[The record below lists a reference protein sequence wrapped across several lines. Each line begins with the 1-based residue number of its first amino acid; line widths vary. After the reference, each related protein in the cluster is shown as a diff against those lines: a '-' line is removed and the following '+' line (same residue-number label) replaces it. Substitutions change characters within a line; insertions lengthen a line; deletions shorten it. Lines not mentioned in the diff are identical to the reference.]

1 MAAPGARELAALLAE
16 LGGPASAAT
25 QARVLALAEALDAE
39 SGRELA
45 RALLQAQRAPLALQ
59 ALEALLRR
67 WPATAALHALR
78 GHALRL
84 LGEAG
89 EAEAAL
95 RRALELDAAQ
105 AEAALSLAFLLR
117 EQGRLGAAAE
127 LMRRHWDA
135 QPATPELALR
145 CIAFTRECQREEV
158 AAEIAAAALA
168 QWPDEARL
176 LAQAGEL
183 ALERGDFD
191 TARAQLAAAAS
202 RDPAR
207 GATWL
212 RLAHSH
218 RYGRDEP
225 DDAADLAA
233 LRAARANQR
242 GEDAQT
248 CLCFA
253 LGKVLDDRGERAEAV
268 ALWREGNT
276 RARGQQTWSRSGW
289 ERFVA
294 QQVAAPPPA
303 AIDAAA
309 DWRPLFVVGL
319 PRTGTTLV
327 ASLLARDAAVRSRG
341 ELNWLAALAA
351 RLGPHPGRAALG
363 AAAALFAAQLRQ
375 DDAPA
380 RIYLD
385 KNPLNFRHLGLA
397 LALFPQARVV
407 HCVRDLRD
415 SGLSIWSQHF
425 AHPDLA
431 WSYEFGDIAAYAA
444 GERALMAHWRARFP
458 AAIHA
463 LRYEDLVQDS
473 DATLA
478 SLREFLELPPPAG
491 DAAASAGA
499 IRTASVWQA
508 RQAVHA
514 RSVGRWRDYAALLPQ
529 LAALSVA

>member
-1 MAAPGARELAALLAE
+1 MADLPDVELAALLAATE
-16 LGGPASAAT
+16 GDAAAAASRLAA
-25 QARVLALAEALDAE
+25 AADALDAAA
-39 SGRELA
+39 GQRLVA
-45 RALLQAQRAPLALQ
+45 GLLQARRLPQ
-59 ALEALLRR
+59 AQQTADRLLRR

-78 GHALRL
+78 GHTLRL

-95 RRALELDAAQ
+95 RRALELDAAH

-117 EQGRLGAAAE
+117 EQGRLGAAADV
-127 LMRRHWDA
+127 MRRLWDA
-135 QPATPELALR
+135 QPATSELALR

-158 AAEIAAAALA
+158 AAQIAAAALA
-168 QWPDEARL
+168 QWPDEVRL

-183 ALERGDFD
+183 ALERGDFE
-191 TARAQLAAAAS
+191 TARAQLSAAAS

-218 RYGRDEP
+218 RYRRDEP
-225 DDAADLAA
+225 GDAADIAA
-233 LRAARANQR
+233 LRAARASQR

-268 ALWREGNT
+268 ALWREGNA
-276 RARGQQTWSRSGW
+276 RARRQQTWSSAGW

-294 QQVAAPPPA
+294 QQMAAPPLP

-351 RLGPHPGRAALG
+351 RLGPRPDRAALG

-397 LALFPQARVV
+397 LALFPQAQVV

-431 WSYEFGDIAAYAA
+431 WSYDFGDIAAYAA
-444 GERALMAHWRARFP
+444 GERALMAHWRRRFP

-473 DATLA
+473 DAALA
-478 SLREFLELPPPAG
+478 SLREFLGLPPSAG
-491 DAAASAGA
+491 DAAAPAGA

-514 RSVGRWRDYAALLPQ
+514 RSVGRWRDYVALLPQ
-529 LAALSVA
+529 LAALSGA